1 MILPNQK
8 GDPSAETRT
17 KTIIFPIAKE
27 SVVVIFTF
35 DRENLMHL
43 VFWWDFP

>member
-27 SVVVIFTF
+27 TVVVIFIWYF
-35 DRENLMHL
+35 GVISLKKWASP
-43 VFWWDFP
+43 F